1 MEKRTRLITLL
12 FLLFVSTSLYSQTVI
27 NGVLLDG
34 ETDEPLIGAA
44 VILEGTSHGTT
55 SDIDGN
61 FRLPVEQSAGNLIF
75 TYVGYQD
82 LTMRFDADKKAN
94 IGVVRLSPAAIDL
107 GEVSVIATL
116 GVARRTPVA
125 MSTITPQLIEE
136 KLGTLEFPEL
146 LKSTPGV
153 YATKGPGG
161 FGDSKIN
168 MRGFQSANVAVM
180 INGVP
185 MNDMEW
191 GGVYWSN
198 WAGLSDVT
206 SIMQTQRGLG
216 ASKVSAPSVGGSI
229 NIITKSI
236 DAKEGGFVSYGMG
249 NDGYQKMVF
258 TVSTGLSDKGWA
270 MTILGGKTWGDGY
283 VQGAE
288 FEGYNYFI
296 NISKKISDKHQMSFT
311 AFAAPQWHYQRN
323 NNDGLTIAGWQQAK
337 KYMKDDSPYKFNP
350 TYGYGLNGERKSS
363 SYNQY
368 HKPQISLN
376 HLWQIDEKSSLS
388 TAVYTSIG
396 RGSGYSGQGTSS
408 AFASQ
413 WYGTSNGVL
422 NTTFRNADGTFAY
435 DKIYE
440 LNMASDHGSEM
451 IMSKSK
457 NFHNWIGLIS
467 TYTTSLSQNID
478 VYGGVDFRYYQGIH
492 TNEIVDL
499 YGGDYYIDLRNRP
512 NVKPENYAGAG
523 TPEFINKKLQ
533 VGDVVYRDYDG
544 FVLQEGAFGQVEYNR
559 GNISAFAAGSLSNT
573 TYWRY
578 DRFYYDA
585 NHAKSETLHFLGYTI
600 KGGANYNIDA
610 NHNVFA
616 NVGYISRAPFFSG
629 GAFLNSTVSNA
640 TNPNAVNEK
649 VFSIEAGYGYKSRVL
664 TANLNVYRTMWL
676 DKTMTRS
683 YELSDG
689 NRASI
694 NMEGVDALHQGVELE
709 VVAKPLS
716 WLNLTAMLSVGDWKW
731 NSNALG
737 YFYNDAGQ
745 PIADAQGGIASGI
758 GADDHASMKLNLKD
772 VNVGGSAQT
781 TAAVGA
787 TARMSKAIK
796 VGVDYNIFDRN
807 YADWSFSSN
816 DLMLNGNKT
825 YENSW
830 KIPGSGVVD
839 LFASYSFPIGST
851 KAIVSGNVDNL
862 FDQEYIADAYDGGNH
877 DWETAYRVF
886 YGFGRTYAVRLKI
899 NF

>member
-1 MEKRTRLITLL
+1 MKKIIELVILL
-12 FLLFVSTSLYSQTVI
+12 FLLLVSTGLYGQIAIS
-27 NGVLLDG
+27 GKLLDG
-34 ETDEPLIGAA
+34 ETNEPLIGAA
-44 VILEGTSHGTT
+44 VIIDGTNQGTT
-55 SDIDGN
+55 SDVDGN
-61 FRLPVEQSAGNLIF
+61 FSFSVSQSSGILKF
-75 TYVGYQD
+75 TYVGYHD
-82 LTMRFDADKKAN
+82 LLLKFDADKKPN
-94 IGVVRLSPAAIDL
+94 LGVVEMMPSAIGLS
-107 GEVSVIATL
+107 EVSVIASL
-116 GVARRTPVA
+116 GIARRTPVA
-125 MSTITPQLIEE
+125 MSTITPQFIEE
-136 KLGTLEFPEL
+136 KIGTMEFPEI

-161 FGDSKIN
+161 YGDSKIN

-206 SIMQTQRGLG
+206 SMMQTQRGLG

-229 NIITKSI
+229 NIVTKSI
-236 DAKEGGFVSYGMG
+236 EAKEGGFISYGMG
-249 NDGYQKMVF
+249 NDGYQKLVF
-258 TVSTGLSDKGWA
+258 SVSTGMNEKGWA

-283 VQGAE
+283 IQGTE
-288 FEGYNYFI
+288 FEGYNYFV
-296 NISKKISDKHQMSFT
+296 NIAKKINEKHQMSFT

-323 NNDGLTIAGWQQAK
+323 NNDGLTIAGWQQAQ
-337 KYMKDDSPYKFNP
+337 KYMKDDSPYKYNP
-350 TYGYGLNGERKSS
+350 TFGYGLNGERKTS
-363 SYNQY
+363 SYNEY

-376 HLWQIDEKSSLS
+376 HIWQIDEKSSLS
-388 TAVYTSIG
+388 TALYTSLG

-408 AFASQ
+408 SFASS
-413 WYGTSNGVL
+413 WYGTSNGIL
-422 NTTFRNADGTFAY
+422 NTTYRNADGTFAY

-440 LNMASDHGSEM
+440 LNQESDHGSEM
-451 IMSKSK
+451 VMSKSK
-457 NFHNWIGLIS
+457 NFHNWVGLIS
-467 TYTTSLSQNID
+467 TYTTNISEYFD

-499 YGGDYYIDLRNRP
+499 YGGDYYVDLRNRP
-512 NVKPENYAGAG
+512 NVKPENYIGAG

-544 FVLQEGAFGQVEYNR
+544 LVLQEGAFGQVEYNYN
-559 GNISAFAAGSLSNT
+559 NISAFAAGSVSNT

-585 NHAKSETLHFLGYTI
+585 DHAKSETLHFLGYTV
-600 KGGANYNIDA
+600 KGGANYNIDL

-649 VFSIEAGYGYKSRVL
+649 IFSMEVGYGYKSRML
-664 TANLNVYRTMWL
+664 NANLNIYRTLWL

-683 YELSDG
+683 YDLNDG
-689 NRASI
+689 SRASI
-694 NMEGVDALHQGVELE
+694 NMEGVDALHQGIELE
-709 VVAKPLS
+709 LVAKPLS
-716 WLNLTAMLSVGDWKW
+716 WLDLTGMVSVGDWRW
-731 NSNALG
+731 NSNASG
-737 YFYNDAGQ
+737 YFYSDGGQ
-745 PIADAQGGIASGI
+745 PISNANGDIASAI
-758 GADDHASMKLNLKD
+758 GAPDHASMQLNLKD

-787 TARMSKAIK
+787 TAKLSKDLK
-796 VGVDYNIFDRN
+796 VGVDYNFFDRN

-825 YENSW
+825 YANSW
-830 KIPGSGVVD
+830 RIPEAGVFD
-839 LFASYSFPIGST
+839 IFASYSFPLGKT
-851 KAIVSGNVDNL
+851 NAIISGNIDNL

-877 DWETAYRVF
+877 DWNSAYRVF
-886 YGFGRTYAVRLKI
+886 YGFGRTYSVRLKI